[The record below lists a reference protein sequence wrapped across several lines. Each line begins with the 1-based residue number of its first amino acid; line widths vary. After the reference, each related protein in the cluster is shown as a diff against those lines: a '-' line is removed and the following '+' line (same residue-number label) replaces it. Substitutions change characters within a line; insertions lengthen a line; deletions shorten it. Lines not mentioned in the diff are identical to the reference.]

1 MLCGYTGQRE
11 PERDS
16 NRGAMYLSMKLRRL
30 RFPLVVLLTLLG
42 LFYYRFLNEEYE
54 LNNHMADDELPP
66 ITDTPAHD
74 EVAAPQKLGLWED
87 IVEKNKYFPWLGVE
101 KVETKQGSVLPD
113 EYFNNQKAVD
123 LRKHKKKYR
132 YPVGKENY
140 FKLPRVARDASYP
153 SIQATEFS
161 DGGVAMP
168 ARLARDKEA
177 FMKSWKI
184 YKDYGYGHDEVRPI
198 SHEVLDPFNGW
209 SATLIDS
216 IDTLHLM
223 GEDEEVKEA
232 IKFLQRVNFKQ
243 SYRNAIPI
251 FENVIRV
258 LGGMLTAYDI
268 TEDKSV
274 LQNCED
280 LAHLLMEAF
289 DTPNRMPLLHYEW
302 QSELAN
308 RLASTSSSIAELGSL
323 SLEFSKLSQL
333 TGDNEYYDAITRIT
347 NALEKSKDN
356 FLLPG
361 LYSNHVDISGCK
373 KLKEGESTKGSHLNK
388 AKVLKVI
395 SDNSYSYCE
404 LEKDSIRSAEGLSQK
419 YSLGGLGDS
428 FYEYL
433 PKMFHLLGGDAK
445 YSQTYKEMYLRAA
458 EHIRKYML
466 YRPKMVNN
474 PDVLFVSSIS
484 VFQRSI
490 DTIIVSPDEDM
501 QHLTCFTGGMLA
513 LGSRLFNISEDM
525 NLAEKVTLG
534 CVKLYEELG
543 IMPEVVKVDSMSNDE
558 DYYDEDE
565 RINFLKK
572 ATETPSLQLSSSRY
586 SPKLTPAENERLR
599 QKIEAAVGL
608 NKGGDVKD
616 GKKES
621 SNQQLS
627 KRAFIDSAEQSTSSN
642 KKVDA
647 TGSDGDVAY
656 VSPRIE
662 LERAKDKD
670 VFPIKQ
676 MEDGSYRWTGARENQ
691 PLWLNDA
698 RPFYNMRPEAI
709 ESVWYMYRTTGDS
722 RWRDYGWMMWQN
734 IERLCQRDGVFTEV
748 DDLFSDVSNTHR
760 FKDAVE
766 SFWFSETLK
775 YFYLLFEE
783 SSVWSLDDYVFNTE
797 AHPFKLQK

>member
-1 MLCGYTGQRE
+1 
-11 PERDS
+11 
-16 NRGAMYLSMKLRRL
+16 
-30 RFPLVVLLTLLG
+30 
-42 LFYYRFLNEEYE
+42 
-54 LNNHMADDELPP
+54 MADDELPP

-161 DGGVAMP
+161 DGGAAMP
-168 ARLARDKEA
+168 SRLARVKEA

-361 LYSNHVDISGCK
+361 LYSNH
-373 KLKEGESTKGSHLNK
+373 
-388 AKVLKVI
+388 
-395 SDNSYSYCE
+395 
-404 LEKDSIRSAEGLSQK
+404 DSIRSAEGLSQK

-525 NLAEKVTLG
+525 GLAEKVTLG

-543 IMPEVVKVDSMSNDE
+543 IMPEV
-558 DYYDEDE
+558 
-565 RINFLKK
+565 
-572 ATETPSLQLSSSRY
+572 
-586 SPKLTPAENERLR
+586 
-599 QKIEAAVGL
+599 
-608 NKGGDVKD
+608 
-616 GKKES
+616 
-621 SNQQLS
+621 
-627 KRAFIDSAEQSTSSN
+627 
-642 KKVDA
+642 
-647 TGSDGDVAY
+647 
-656 VSPRIE
+656 
-662 LERAKDKD
+662 D